1 MVLCRS
7 VIPSAIMAVA
17 LVTVAGIVRAAD
29 DLPKAGKQVITVT
42 GKIKVTNHGDAAR
55 FDRRMLSALP
65 QHRLETYADP
75 ADSLQVFEGPSR
87 ADLVPLVDAHGETHR
102 AAPLNDRGVTVPI
115 AEDRKSTR
123 LNSRHSCAPSMP

>member
-55 FDRRMLSALP
+55 FDRRMLSALQ
-65 QHRLETYADP
+65 QHRLETYADS
-75 ADSLQVFEGPSR
+75 AASLQVFGRSAARRLGQACVGPCRSR
-87 ADLVPLVDAHGETHR
+87 WGQY
-102 AAPLNDRGVTVPI
+102 N
-115 AEDRKSTR
+115 
-123 LNSRHSCAPSMP
+123 